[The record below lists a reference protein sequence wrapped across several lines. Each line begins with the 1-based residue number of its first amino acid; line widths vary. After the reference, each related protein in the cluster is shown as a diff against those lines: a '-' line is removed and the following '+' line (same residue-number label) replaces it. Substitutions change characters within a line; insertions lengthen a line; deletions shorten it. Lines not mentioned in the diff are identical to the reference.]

1 MVEEGLRQLL
11 PYGPDVIDRQVGPQ
25 QPDAAVD
32 IEANPTGGDH
42 SRRVGHIKR
51 GDITDGEAV
60 ARVHIGKTNAFADDA
75 RQRGDISDLLMTGKR
90 EGVSVSSVLVAGI
103 I

>member
-42 SRRVGHIKR
+42 SRRVGHIER
-51 GDITDGEAV
+51 GDIADGEAV
-60 ARVHIGKTNAFADDA
+60 ARVTVWHRDGALDDHW
-75 RQRGDISDLLMTGKR
+75 QSGDVGDLLDRRQEATEAIPSHGR
-90 EGVSVSSVLVAGI
+90 
-103 I
+103 